1 MIEIWINIFYNSSLN
16 DMKDNLR
23 VAETLIE
30 ALPYIEKFRGK
41 TIVLKFGG
49 SIGSKEFANF
59 ARDLVLMHYVGI
71 NPVVVH
77 GGGVE
82 ITKALS
88 KSNIKAKFVDGLR
101 VTCDRTMEV
110 VEKVLVGKVNKQIAS
125 KIKVNGGASVGIS
138 GRDRELL
145 KVRKIKLQKK
155 GVDLGRVGE
164 ITKVNVSY
172 IFELQKKGL
181 IPVIAPI
188 GINTK
193 GLSYNVNGD
202 HAAAKIASSLNAEK
216 LIILT
221 DVEGIRDKNKKLIS
235 SIKKR
240 QANSLIKS
248 GVIASGMVPKVKC
261 MINALSEG
269 VGKAHIIDGRI
280 PHSLV
285 LETFTDTGIGTE
297 ILL

>member
-1 MIEIWINIFYNSSLN
+1 MINIFYNSSLN
-16 DMKDNLR
+16 GMKDNLK

-30 ALPYIEKFRGK
+30 ALPYIQKFRGK

-71 NPVVVH
+71 NPIVVH
-77 GGGVE
+77 GGGNE
-82 ITKALS
+82 INKALN
-88 KSNIKAKFVDGLR
+88 KSNIRAKFIDGLR
-101 VTCDRTMEV
+101 VTCDNTMKV
-110 VEKVLVGKVNKQIAS
+110 VEKILVSKVNKQIVS
-125 KIKVNGGASVGIS
+125 KIKANGGASIGIS
-138 GRDRELL
+138 GKDKELL
-145 KVRKIKLQKK
+145 KVRKIKSKKK
-155 GVDLGRVGE
+155 GVDFGRVGE
-164 ITKVNVSY
+164 IAKVNVSY

-188 GINTK
+188 GVNSK
-193 GLSYNVNGD
+193 GISYNINGD
-202 HAAAKIASSLNAEK
+202 HAASKIASSLNAEK

-221 DVEGIRDKNKKLIS
+221 DVEGIRDKNRKLIS

-240 QANSLIKS
+240 KANSLIKS
-248 GVIASGMVPKVKC
+248 GVIAAGMVPKVQC
-261 MINALSEG
+261 MINALSQG

-285 LETFTDTGIGTE
+285 LETFTDSGIGTE

>member
-1 MIEIWINIFYNSSLN
+1 
-16 DMKDNLR
+16 MKDNLKI
-23 VAETLIE
+23 AKTLIE
-30 ALPYIEKFRGK
+30 ALPYIQEFRGK
-41 TIVLKFGG
+41 TVVLKFGG

-59 ARDLVLMHYVGI
+59 SRDLVLMKFVGI

-77 GGGVE
+77 GGGTE

-88 KSNIKAKFVDGLR
+88 SSNIKANFVNGLR
-101 VTCDRTMEV
+101 VTCDKTMEI
-110 VEKVLVGKVNKQIAS
+110 VEKVLVGKVNKQIVS
-125 KIKVNGGASVGIS
+125 KIKSNGGVSVGLS
-138 GRDRELL
+138 GRDHELL
-145 KVRKIKLQKK
+145 KVKKIKSSKK

-164 ITKVNVSY
+164 IVKVNVAH
-172 IFELQKKGL
+172 IFELQNKGY

-188 GINTK
+188 GLNSK
-193 GLSYNVNGD
+193 GLAYNINGD
-202 HAAAKIASSLNAEK
+202 YAASKIASSLNAEK

-221 DVEGIRDKNKKLIS
+221 DVEGIKDKDNNLIS
-235 SIKKR
+235 SISKKS
-240 QANSLIKS
+240 ANSLIKS

-261 MINALSEG
+261 MIDALTEG
-269 VGKAHIIDGRI
+269 VKKAHIIDGRI